1 MNTPR
6 RWWHGLDHYY
16 WLTAFLAARGIQETT
31 CRVVALVIFG
41 MSTISLIL
49 IWSPTGPHGI
59 INQLLAVVVAVCC
72 WGMSALWMRQRWP
85 TALQSRICLCLG
97 AVCIAISCLIQS
109 DALTGLFGSTAF
121 TLVAIYAAV
130 FHTTRWVAITWL
142 ATGVTLAVLAFRLAA
157 TDVAFAISSVLL
169 VGFIVAFVSLTGRAA
184 IWLVDADILHEN
196 LEPLTGMFN
205 RDGFY
210 EKTTTLLAS
219 RSRGDDRYL
228 AVAVVNLDSFS
239 LVGEFSGQSGSNR
252 ARVEIAAR
260 LRETA
265 RRDAVLAHIADS
277 EFVIADLFESDDASA
292 LIERVRGT
300 VSGAPSRLS
309 ASIGVVTTALQP
321 LVQLPPN
328 EVLEELVSIATNAMY
343 ESRKGG
349 GNQITYV
356 RNPALTV
363 LDDDPGNDEWYG
375 TEERA

>member
-1 MNTPR
+1 MNTPQ

-16 WLTAFLAARGIQETT
+16 WLTAFLAARGIQQTT
-31 CRVVALVIFG
+31 CRVIALVMFG
-41 MSTISLIL
+41 MSAISLTL

-59 INQLLAVVVAVCC
+59 ANQVLAVVVAMCC

-85 TALQSRICLCLG
+85 TALESRICVCLG

-109 DALTGLFGSTAF
+109 DALTGLFGATAF

-130 FHTTRWVAITWL
+130 FHTTRWLAMTWL

-157 TDVAFAISSVLL
+157 VDVAFAISSVLL

-196 LEPLTGMFN
+196 FEPLTGMFN

-239 LVGEFSGQSGSNR
+239 LVGEFSGHSGSDR

-300 VSGAPSRLS
+300 ISGAPSRLS

-328 EVLEELVSIATNAMY
+328 DVLDELLSIATNAMY

-363 LDDDPGNDEWYG
+363 LDDDPGNDEWFG
-375 TEERA
+375 TEEPA